1 MNEPVAPDDA
11 VGSEGEGTPAPAAA
25 PQDAGAKAGAEAA
38 GETERGSST
47 YATGGGGVS
56 FAHRVATVYLASML
70 TGDRRA
76 EASELPVR
84 RVSFQTG
91 PAHPVDDLLVECGDE
106 AAEVTLAVACRA
118 TPNFVQS
125 DDETVKLVG
134 SLLAEVEKFDT
145 DAHQVAVATAGW
157 SNQWDQLA
165 TVCDIARA
173 HADPESFQAS
183 MDVDGRWSKPVR
195 ERLSQFL
202 KMVEKAVEDGTSPE
216 EVLRLTWRLLG
227 RLHVQGFAVQSPD
240 EGDRTAVATSL
251 DGVASAQVDG
261 AAVRDRLEVEATR
274 YDATGA
280 VVNLTLLRR
289 DLHVVLDSA
298 ATRSRHA
305 WTVLAEHRKL
315 AVAGVR
321 TTIGDESSGG
331 PFEIAFADRRE
342 QLAEPLLEAGTQG
355 SALLISGES
364 GIGKSALTLSAI
376 AELEAAHPAGFEAV
390 VVNFRSLPQ
399 SSLELRAALGMSM
412 EDVLAELSAPS
423 RVLVVDAA
431 DAALERSAGLLS
443 DLVLAATAAGIGV
456 VAVTSDLASSFVRE
470 QVELGF
476 GKRISSFTMK
486 PLGDE
491 NISVVSD
498 HFPLLRAVLRDL
510 PANSLLRR
518 PVVLDLLARTGL
530 EPESSLGEWE
540 CLQLVW
546 SKVVRGD
553 GRPDVGSAE
562 AREQTLLAVA
572 ASTMQLPEDRRPS
585 AGVDA
590 AAVDALRRDHLLA
603 PASPYQDQPEFAHD
617 EARRYATAIL
627 LVRGQSP
634 TELLEAARVPRW
646 ALSAATLA
654 CKGLLK
660 APGAQPARGFV
671 QMLSQF
677 QPFAAA
683 HGPRWADVPVE
694 AVLETPFAYE
704 CLKAAFA
711 DESVGLALGDV
722 VRVVQQRHKV
732 NALVDPVISTPVVQ
746 ILLDEEEPWDVSK
759 ESFELLADWLQAL
772 SLADVPAGNELRI
785 RLRGRLLAYWE
796 SFPPRDTS
804 GDDLPSWMSERRR
817 RRRELDYHL
826 TKEEFVET
834 LALLG
839 PDIDDAAEACLR
851 AIADDAPAF
860 LAPAADSPLSARALA
875 QKNPEL
881 LATLM
886 EAYYIDDEHSWHR
899 DEGVRRHQGRWTGIG
914 APFFQY
920 YFGGFWQ
927 LFQTAPLRTSVRVL
941 NNILN
946 SGARAR
952 VETLSRH
959 NSPDVFARPVA
970 ELGEESDAETQGADE
985 EGEDRGVVL
994 NLDGTARLYVGDSH
1008 VWSWYR
1014 GTSVGPYSAMSALQ
1028 AMERLAD
1035 TWLSQGAS
1043 PKKVVEVLLDGCEN
1057 LAIPGMLFGLLVR
1070 HVENVDTEL
1079 DPFLAEPVVWELEFG
1094 RRTSEYSGLRATT
1107 EGLAN
1112 LERRQWTPREV
1123 AAWLMTRGGEA
1134 RAEALKKVAEQ
1145 LVENGDRLGI
1155 SQELTKNWAASLNS
1169 DQYRITQHG
1178 DEYHVEVV
1186 PPPELQAAQETHAAY
1201 QEVVQTTMRLQNRYW
1216 GSAKHDADYVPPSS
1230 EEIAADLVAGRS
1242 LLESDGDL
1250 MPTRPVD
1257 AVAHVVRAAVE
1268 RAAAGDMDALG
1279 DEGSFATE
1287 FVLGVALSFQDAED
1301 QRHEDQYFDLG
1312 ADRAVAQAVPAF
1324 LTPAMTAP
1332 LEAAGGSTD
1341 DVAEAG
1347 LAMAGKASLE
1357 TRLYL
1362 ARGCDVVW
1370 TAPCHGEH
1378 CIHRTALNWLVET
1391 ARIAEIGPWDQHG
1404 QRRPNVQIVGD
1415 VAERLQEL
1423 AGDSIDI
1430 AVLDPAIRGLGAAA
1444 SSDHCCTADAATLLA
1459 TLLDV
1464 ERRAMVAQEEKG
1476 WTADDRGAHTLV
1488 AARALL
1494 EGFAKNGDVRP
1505 VLEHLD
1511 VLRADAGLM
1520 SNFLHGLAAAGAEN
1534 ERLAEAA
1541 RGVWPSLLRHA
1552 IGYMSDDPSPYR
1564 DHHWGDWAAAA
1575 LLPDPLPWTQG
1586 LYNEVIGAPIDWVRA
1601 EDLVELIDDWS
1612 PAARGE
1618 VKCVDGLIGILRKL
1632 PVEVQVTRG
1641 LRWVSDLC
1649 IQDGRVTV
1657 KQSWLSNNWL
1667 KEIRSTAE
1675 ELGHLDEWQ
1684 MLVDSL
1690 VVAGN
1695 EGLAPYSR

>member
-1 MNEPVAPDDA
+1 
-11 VGSEGEGTPAPAAA
+11 
-25 PQDAGAKAGAEAA
+25 
-38 GETERGSST
+38 
-47 YATGGGGVS
+47 
-56 FAHRVATVYLASML
+56 
-70 TGDRRA
+70 
-76 EASELPVR
+76 
-84 RVSFQTG
+84 
-91 PAHPVDDLLVECGDE
+91 
-106 AAEVTLAVACRA
+106 
-118 TPNFVQS
+118 
-125 DDETVKLVG
+125 
-134 SLLAEVEKFDT
+134 
-145 DAHQVAVATAGW
+145 
-157 SNQWDQLA
+157 
-165 TVCDIARA
+165 
-173 HADPESFQAS
+173 

-195 ERLSQFL
+195 ERLSHFV
-202 KMVEKAVEDGTSPE
+202 KIVEKAVEDGTSPE
-216 EVLRLTWRLLG
+216 EVLQLAWRLLG
-227 RLHVQGFAVQSPD
+227 RLHILGFSVQSPD
-240 EGDRTAVATSL
+240 AGDGTAVATSL
-251 DGVASAQVDG
+251 DRVASAQVDG
-261 AAVRDRLEVEATR
+261 TTVRDRIEVEATR

-280 VVNLTLLRR
+280 VVDLNLLRR
-289 DLHVVLDSA
+289 DIHVVIDSA
-298 ATRSRHA
+298 ETRSRHA
-305 WTVLAEHRKL
+305 WTVVAEHRKL

-321 TTIGDESSGG
+321 TTIGDDSSGG
-331 PFEIAFADRRE
+331 PIEIAFADRRE
-342 QLAEPLLEAGTQG
+342 QLAGALFEAGTPG

-376 AELEAAHPAGFEAV
+376 AELDASDPAGFEAV
-390 VVNFRSLPQ
+390 VVNFRGLPQ

-412 EDVLAELSAPS
+412 EDVLAELSAPR

-443 DLVLAATAAGIGV
+443 DLVLAAAAAGVGV
-456 VAVTSDLASSFVRE
+456 VAVTSDQASNFVRE
-470 QVELGF
+470 QLELDF
-476 GKRISSFTMK
+476 GKPISCFTMRL
-486 PLGDE
+486 LGDE
-491 NISVVSD
+491 DISVVSD
-498 HFPLLRAVLRDL
+498 RFPRLRAVLRDL

-530 EPESSLGEWE
+530 EPDSSLGEWE

-553 GRPDVGSAE
+553 GRPGVGSAE
-562 AREQTLLAVA
+562 ARERTLLAVA
-572 ASTMQLPEDRRPS
+572 ASTMRLPEDRRPG

-617 EARRYATAIL
+617 EVRRYATAIL

-634 TELLEAARVPRW
+634 AELLEGAGVPRW

-660 APGAQPARGFV
+660 APGAQPARVFV
-671 QMLSQF
+671 RLLSQF
-677 QPFAAA
+677 TPFAAT

-694 AVLETPFAYE
+694 ATLETPFAYE
-704 CLKAAFA
+704 CLVAAF
-711 DESVGLALGDV
+711 EVQSVGLVLGDV

-732 NALVDPVISTPVVQ
+732 NALVDLVISIPVVR
-746 ILLDEEEPWDVSK
+746 ILLDKEEPWDVSE

-785 RLRGRLLAYWE
+785 RLRSRLLAYWE

-804 GDDLPSWMSERRR
+804 GDDLPSWMPGRRR

-826 TKEEFVET
+826 TKKEFVET
-834 LALLG
+834 FALLG
-839 PDIDDAAEACLR
+839 PDIDETAESCLR
-851 AIADDAPAF
+851 AMADDAPAF

-886 EAYYIDDEHSWHR
+886 EAYYIDDERSWHR
-899 DEGVRRHQGRWTGIG
+899 DEGVRRHQGRWTRFGP
-914 APFFQY
+914 PFFQY

-952 VETLSRH
+952 VETLPRL
-959 NSPDVFARPVA
+959 NSPDVFAGPVA
-970 ELGEESDAETQGADE
+970 ELGEESGAETEGTGE
-985 EGEDRGVVL
+985 EGEDRGAVL

-1014 GTSVGPYSAMSALQ
+1014 GTSVGPYPAMSALQ

-1035 TWLSQGAS
+1035 NWLSQGVP
-1043 PKKVVEVLLDGCEN
+1043 PKKIVEVFLDGCEN
-1057 LAIPGMLFGLLVR
+1057 LAVPGMLVGLLVR
-1070 HVENVDTEL
+1070 HLENVDTEL
-1079 DPFLAEPVVWELEFG
+1079 DAFLAAPVVWELEFA
-1094 RRTSEYSGLRATT
+1094 RHTNEHFGLRATT
-1107 EGLAN
+1107 EGLGN

-1123 AAWLMTRGGEA
+1123 AMWLVTQGGEA

-1155 SQELTKNWAASLNS
+1155 SQERTKNWAASLDS
-1169 DQYRITQHG
+1169 DQYRITQH
-1178 DEYHVEVV
+1178 DDQYYIEVV
-1186 PPPELQAAQETHAAY
+1186 PPPELRAAQETHAAY

-1216 GSAKHDADYVPPSS
+1216 GSAKHSADYVPPSS
-1230 EEIAADLVAGRS
+1230 EEIAADLAVGRS
-1242 LLESDGDL
+1242 LLESGEEM

-1268 RAAAGDMDALG
+1268 RAAAGDMHALG
-1279 DEGSFATE
+1279 DEGNFATE
-1287 FVLGVALSFQDAED
+1287 FVLGVALSFQDAQD
-1301 QRHEDQYFDLG
+1301 QSHEGQYFDLG

-1324 LTPAMTAP
+1324 LTSAMTAA
-1332 LEAAGGSTD
+1332 LEAAGRSTD
-1341 DVAEAG
+1341 LVAEAG
-1347 LAMAGKASLE
+1347 LAMARKAPLE

-1370 TAPCHGEH
+1370 TAPCHGDP
-1378 CIHRTALNWLVET
+1378 CIHRAAMNWLVEN
-1391 ARIAEIGPWDQHG
+1391 ARIAEIGPWDQTG
-1404 QRRPNVQIVGD
+1404 QRRPKVEIVGD
-1415 VAERLQEL
+1415 VVERLQEL

-1430 AVLDPAIRGLGAAA
+1430 AALDAIIRGLGAAA
-1444 SSDHCCTADAATLLA
+1444 STDHCCVDNAATLLA

-1464 ERRAMVAQEEKG
+1464 ERRAMVAYEEGG

-1494 EGFAKNGDVRP
+1494 QGFAKNGDVGP

-1511 VLRADAGLM
+1511 VLRATAGLM

-1552 IGYMSDDPSPYR
+1552 IGYLGDDPSPYQDR
-1564 DHHWGDWAAAA
+1564 HWGDWAADA
-1575 LLPDPLPWTQG
+1575 LLPDPVPWTQG
-1586 LYNEVIGAPIDWVRA
+1586 LCNEVIGAPIDWVRA
-1601 EDLVELIDDWS
+1601 EDLVELIDDWL
-1612 PAARGE
+1612 PAAHGE
-1618 VKCVDGLIGILRKL
+1618 AKCVDGLIGILRKL
-1632 PVEVQVTRG
+1632 PVKVQVTRG
-1641 LRWVSDLC
+1641 LRWVSDVC
-1649 IQDGRVTV
+1649 IQNDRVTV
-1657 KQSWLSNNWL
+1657 KQSWLSNDWL
-1667 KEIRSTAE
+1667 KEIRSMAE
-1675 ELGHLDEWQ
+1675 ELGYLDVWQ
-1684 MLVDSL
+1684 KLVDSL

-1695 EGLAPYSR
+1695 RGLAPYSR

>member
-1 MNEPVAPDDA
+1 MNEPFAPDDA
-11 VGSEGEGTPAPAAA
+11 VGPEGEGTPALAAA
-25 PQDAGAKAGAEAA
+25 LQDAGAKTA

-56 FAHRVATVYLASML
+56 FAHRVATVYLASVL
-70 TGDRRA
+70 TKARRA

-91 PAHPVDDLLVECGDE
+91 PAHPVDDLLLECGDD

-125 DDETVKLVG
+125 DDKTVKLVK
-134 SLLAEVEKFDT
+134 SLLAEVEKFDS
-145 DAHQVAVATAGW
+145 DSHQVAVATAGW
-157 SNQWDQLA
+157 SNQWEQLA

-173 HADPESFQAS
+173 NNDLKSFQAS
-183 MDVDGRWSKPVR
+183 MDVDDRWSKPVR

-202 KMVEKAVEDGTSPE
+202 KMVDKAVEGGISPE
-216 EVLRLTWRLLG
+216 KALQLAWRLLG
-227 RLHVQGFAVQSPD
+227 RLHVLRFAVQSPD

-251 DGVASAQVDG
+251 DGVAAAQVDG
-261 AAVRDRLEVEATR
+261 TVVRDRIEVEATR

-280 VVNLTLLRR
+280 VVDLNLLRR

-298 ATRSRHA
+298 ATRRQRA
-305 WTVLAEHRKL
+305 WTVIAEHRKL
-315 AVAGVR
+315 ALAGVR

-331 PFEIAFADRRE
+331 PVEIAFTGRRE
-342 QLAEPLLEAGTQG
+342 QLAEALRAAGARG

-376 AELEAAHPAGFEAV
+376 EKLEAADPAGFEAV

-399 SSLELRAALGMSM
+399 TSLELHAVLGMSM
-412 EDVLAELSAPS
+412 AQVLAELSAPS

-443 DLVLAATAAGIGV
+443 DLVLAAAAAGVGV
-456 VAVTSDLASSFVRE
+456 AAVTSDQASSFVRE
-470 QVELGF
+470 QLELGF
-476 GKRISSFTMK
+476 GRPISSFTMK
-486 PLGDE
+486 PLEDE
-491 NISVVSD
+491 DISVVSD

-530 EPESSLGEWE
+530 EPDSSMGEWE

-553 GRPDVGSAE
+553 GRPGVGSAE

-572 ASTMQLPEDRRPS
+572 ASTMQLPENRRPG
-585 AGVDA
+585 AGIDA

-603 PASPYQDQPEFAHD
+603 PASPYRDQPEFAHD
-617 EARRYATAIL
+617 EVRRYATAIL

-634 TELLEAARVPRW
+634 TELLGAAGVPRW

-660 APGAQPARGFV
+660 APSARPIRVFV
-671 QMLSQF
+671 QLLSQF
-677 QPFAAA
+677 TLFAAA

-694 AVLETPFAYE
+694 AVLETRSAYE

-711 DESVGLALGDV
+711 NESVGLVLGDV

-732 NALVDPVISTPVVQ
+732 NALVDPGISTPVVQ
-746 ILLDEEEPWDVSK
+746 ILLDEEAPWDVSE

-785 RLRGRLLAYWE
+785 RLRGRLLAYWG

-804 GDDLPSWMSERRR
+804 GDVPPSWMPERRR
-817 RRRELDYHL
+817 RRRKLDYHL
-826 TKEEFVET
+826 TKAEFVET

-839 PDIDDAAEACLR
+839 PDIDEAAEACLR

-886 EAYYIDDEHSWHR
+886 EAYYIDDEHGWHR
-899 DEGVRRHQGRWTGIG
+899 DEGVRGHQGRWTSFGP
-914 APFFQY
+914 PFFQY

-927 LFQTAPLRTSVRVL
+927 LFQSAPLRTSVRVL

-952 VETLSRH
+952 VETPSRL
-959 NSPDVFARPVA
+959 NSTGVFAKPVA
-970 ELGEESDAETQGADE
+970 EPGAESEAETNGADE
-985 EGEDRGVVL
+985 EGEDQGAVL

-1014 GTSVGPYSAMSALQ
+1014 GTSAGPYSAMSALQ

-1035 TWLSQGAS
+1035 GWLSQGVS
-1043 PKKVVEVLLDGCEN
+1043 PRKVVEVLLNGCEN
-1057 LAIPGMLFGLLVR
+1057 LAVPGMLFGLLVR
-1070 HVENVDTEL
+1070 HLENVGSEL
-1079 DPFLAEPVVWELEFG
+1079 DPFLAEPVLWELEFG
-1094 RRTSEYSGLRATT
+1094 RRMSEYFGLRATT
-1107 EGLAN
+1107 EGLVN

-1123 AAWLMTRGGEA
+1123 AAWLMTHGGQE
-1134 RAEALKKVAEQ
+1134 RAEVLKKVAEQ

-1155 SQELTKNWAASLNS
+1155 SPELTKNWAASLDS

-1178 DEYHVEVV
+1178 DQYYIEVV
-1186 PPPELQAAQETHAAY
+1186 PPPEIQAAQETHAAY
-1201 QEVVQTTMRLQNRYW
+1201 EELVQTTMRLQNRYW
-1216 GSAKHDADYVPPSS
+1216 GSAKYEADYVPPSS
-1230 EEIAADLVAGRS
+1230 KEIAADLAAGRS
-1242 LLESDGDL
+1242 LLESDGDQ
-1250 MPTRPVD
+1250 MPTRPMD

-1268 RAAAGDMDALG
+1268 RAAAGDIDALG
-1279 DEGSFATE
+1279 GEGTFATE
-1287 FVLGVALSFQDAED
+1287 FVLGVALSFQAAKD
-1301 QRHEDQYFDLG
+1301 QRHEGQYFDLG
-1312 ADRAVAQAVPAF
+1312 ADRAVAQALPAF
-1324 LTPAMTAP
+1324 LTSAMTAP

-1347 LAMAGKASLE
+1347 FAMAGKASLE

-1362 ARGCDVVW
+1362 ARGCDLVW
-1370 TAPCHGEH
+1370 AAPCHGDP
-1378 CIHRTALNWLVET
+1378 CVHRTALNWLAES
-1391 ARIAEIGPWDQHG
+1391 ARIAEIGPWDQHA

-1430 AVLDPAIRGLGAAA
+1430 AVLDAAVRGLGAAA
-1444 SSDHCCTADAATLLA
+1444 SSDHCCTDDAATLLA
-1459 TLLDV
+1459 ALLDV
-1464 ERRAMVAQEEKG
+1464 ERRAMVEQEEKG
-1476 WTADDRGAHTLV
+1476 WTADDRGTHTLV

-1494 EGFAKNGDVRP
+1494 EGFAKNGNGRP

-1520 SNFLHGLAAAGAEN
+1520 SNFLHGLAAVGAEN

-1541 RGVWPSLLRHA
+1541 RGVWPLLLRHA
-1552 IGYMSDDPSPYR
+1552 IGYLSDDPSPYQ

-1601 EDLVELIDDWS
+1601 EDLVGLIDDWS
-1612 PAARGE
+1612 PAAHGQ

-1632 PVEVQVTRG
+1632 SVEVQVTRG

-1657 KQSWLSNNWL
+1657 KQSRLSNNWL
-1667 KEIRSTAE
+1667 KEVRSTAE
-1675 ELGHLDEWQ
+1675 ELGHLNEWQ

-1695 EGLAPYSR
+1695 EGLAPHSR

>member
-1 MNEPVAPDDA
+1 MSSDPRVPDYLGRVLDAGGVPIGTCFQVSPGVLVTAWHVLDALRAGDVDAVVAVDALDGGTAARDARVVRVAPVSDLAVLVTDVPLPRSVAGVATTDGVPLLADVVVAGVVRVDDGPWQYRWLAAAGQWKSGTTRDDA
-11 VGSEGEGTPAPAAA
+11 VQLGRLT
-25 PQDAGAKAGAEAA
+25 
-38 GETERGSST
+38 ST
-47 YATGGGGVS
+47 DVLPGMSGG
-56 FAHRVATVYLASML
+56 
-70 TGDRRA
+70 
-76 EASELPVR
+76 PVR
-84 RVSFQTG
+84 RLADDVVVGVVSGRYNAADGWLTG
-91 PAHPVDDLLVECGDE
+91 TVWVARIEDLLP
-106 AAEVTLAVACRA
+106 L
-118 TPNFVQS
+118 
-125 DDETVKLVG
+125 
-134 SLLAEVEKFDT
+134 
-145 DAHQVAVATAGW
+145 
-157 SNQWDQLA
+157 
-165 TVCDIARA
+165 
-173 HADPESFQAS
+173 
-183 MDVDGRWSKPVR
+183 
-195 ERLSQFL
+195 
-202 KMVEKAVEDGTSPE
+202 
-216 EVLRLTWRLLG
+216 
-227 RLHVQGFAVQSPD
+227 
-240 EGDRTAVATSL
+240 L
-251 DGVASAQVDG
+251 DGLARPVVHSRWED
-261 AAVRDRLEVEATR
+261 AA
-274 YDATGA
+274 
-280 VVNLTLLRR
+280 
-289 DLHVVLDSA
+289 DLDLA
-298 ATRSRHA
+298 ATRRQHA

-321 TTIGDESSGG
+321 TTIGDEPSGG
-331 PFEIAFADRRE
+331 PIEIAFADRRE
-342 QLAEPLLEAGTQG
+342 QLAKALLEAGTQG

-364 GIGKSALTLSAI
+364 GVGKSALTLSAI
-376 AELEAAHPAGFEAV
+376 AELEAADPVGFKAV
-390 VVNFRSLPQ
+390 VVNLRSLPQ
-399 SSLELRAALGMSM
+399 SSLELRGVLGMSM
-412 EDVLAELSAPS
+412 ADVLAELSAPS

-443 DLVLAATAAGIGV
+443 DLVLASAAAGVGV

-470 QVELGF
+470 QLELSF
-476 GKRISSFTMK
+476 RKSSSSFTMK
-486 PLGDE
+486 PLDNE
-491 NISVVSD
+491 DISVVSD
-498 HFPLLRAVLRDL
+498 HLPLLRAVLRDL

-530 EPESSLGEWE
+530 EPDSSLGDWE

-572 ASTMQLPEDRRPS
+572 ASTMQLPKERRPG
-585 AGVDA
+585 AGIDA
-590 AAVDALRRDHLLA
+590 AAVDALRRNHLLA
-603 PASPYQDQPEFAHD
+603 PASPYRDQPEFAHD
-617 EARRYATAIL
+617 EVRRYATAIL
-627 LVRGQSP
+627 LVRAQGP
-634 TELLEAARVPRW
+634 TESLEAAGAPRW
-646 ALSAATLA
+646 TLSAATLA

-660 APGAQPARGFV
+660 APGARPARVFV
-671 QMLSQF
+671 QLLSQF
-677 QPFAAA
+677 NPFAAA
-683 HGPRWADVPVE
+683 YGPRWADVPVE
-694 AVLETPFAYE
+694 AVLETLFAYE
-704 CLKAAFA
+704 CLKTAFA

-732 NALVDPVISTPVVQ
+732 NALVDPVISTSVVQ
-746 ILLDEEEPWDVSK
+746 ILLDEQEPWNVSK
-759 ESFELLADWLQAL
+759 AAFELLADWLRAL
-772 SLADVPAGNELRI
+772 SLADTPAGNELRI

-796 SFPPRDTS
+796 SFPPRNTS
-804 GDDLPSWMSERRR
+804 GDDMPSWMSDGRRRR

-839 PDIDDAAEACLR
+839 PDIDEAAEACLG
-851 AIADDAPAF
+851 AIAADAPAF

-899 DEGVRRHQGRWTGIG
+899 EEGVRGHQGRWTGFG

-927 LFQTAPLRTSVRVL
+927 LFQSAPLRTSVRVL

-952 VETLSRH
+952 IKTLSRL
-959 NSPDVFARPVA
+959 NSPDVFAGPVA
-970 ELGEESDAETQGADE
+970 ELSEEFDAETEGADE
-985 EGEDRGVVL
+985 EGEHQGAVL

-1028 AMERLAD
+1028 AMERVAD
-1035 TWLSQGAS
+1035 NWLSQGAS
-1043 PKKVVEVLLDGCEN
+1043 PRKIIEVLLDGCEN
-1057 LAIPGMLFGLLVR
+1057 LAIPGMLFGLLAR

-1079 DPFLAEPVVWELEFG
+1079 DPFLAEPVVWELEFA
-1094 RRTSEYSGLRATT
+1094 RRTNEYSGLRATT

-1112 LERRQWTPREV
+1112 LERRRWTPREV
-1123 AAWLMTRGGEA
+1123 AAWLMTHGGEA
-1134 RAEALKKVAEQ
+1134 RAQALKKVAEQ

-1155 SQELTKNWAASLNS
+1155 SQELTKNWAASLDS
-1169 DQYRITQHG
+1169 DRYRITQHG
-1178 DEYHVEVV
+1178 DEYHIEVV
-1186 PPPELQAAQETHAAY
+1186 PPPEVQAAQETHAAY
-1201 QEVVQTTMRLQNRYW
+1201 QEVVQTTLRLQNRHR
-1216 GSAKHDADYVPPSS
+1216 GSVKHDADYVPPTS

-1242 LLESDGDL
+1242 LLESDGHL

-1268 RAAAGDMDALG
+1268 RAAAGDLDALG
-1279 DEGSFATE
+1279 NEARFVTE
-1287 FVLGVALSFQDAED
+1287 FVLAVALSFKDAED
-1301 QRHEDQYFDLG
+1301 QRHEGQYFDVG
-1312 ADRAVAQAVPAF
+1312 ADRAVAQALPAF
-1324 LTPAMTAP
+1324 LTSAMTVP
-1332 LEAAGGSTD
+1332 LQAAGGSTD

-1357 TRLYL
+1357 ARLYL
-1362 ARGCDVVW
+1362 ARGCDAVW
-1370 TAPCHGEH
+1370 TTPCHGDP
-1378 CIHRTALNWLVET
+1378 CIHRTALSWLVET

-1404 QRRPNVQIVGD
+1404 QRRLNIQIVGD

-1423 AGDSIDI
+1423 PEESIDI
-1430 AVLDPAIRGLGAAA
+1430 AVLDAAIRGLGAAA
-1444 SSDHCCTADAATLLA
+1444 SADHCRTDDAATALA
-1459 TLLDV
+1459 SLLDV
-1464 ERRAMVAQEEKG
+1464 QRRAMVAHEEKG
-1476 WTADDRGAHTLV
+1476 WTADSRGTHSLV

-1494 EGFAKNGDVRP
+1494 QGFAKNGDVGP

-1520 SNFLHGLAAAGAEN
+1520 SNILHALGAAGAEN

-1541 RGVWPSLLRHA
+1541 RGVWPSLLHHA
-1552 IGYMSDDPSPYR
+1552 IGYLSDHPSPYQ

-1586 LYNEVIGAPIDWVRA
+1586 LYNEIIGAPIDWIRA
-1601 EDLVELIDDWS
+1601 EDLVELIDDWL
-1612 PAARGE
+1612 PAARGK
-1618 VKCVDGLIGILRKL
+1618 VKCVDGLIGMMRRL

-1641 LRWVSDLC
+1641 LGWVSDLC

-1675 ELGHLDEWQ
+1675 ELDDLDEWQ

-1690 VVAGN
+1690 VIAGN

>member
-1 MNEPVAPDDA
+1 MNEPVASEDA
-11 VGSEGEGTPAPAAA
+11 VESEDQRTLALAAS
-25 PQDAGAKAGAEAA
+25 PQDVVAQSGGKAAVG
-38 GETERGSST
+38 TERGSST

-70 TGDRRA
+70 TGERRA

-106 AAEVTLAVACRA
+106 TAEVTLAVACRA
-118 TPNFVQS
+118 TPKFVQS

-134 SLLAEVEKFDT
+134 SLLAEIEKFDT
-145 DAHQVAVATAGW
+145 DSIQVAVATAGW
-157 SNQWDQLA
+157 SNQWEQLA

-173 HADPESFQAS
+173 HADPESFRVS

-195 ERLSQFL
+195 NRLDQFL
-202 KMVEKAVEDGTSPE
+202 KMVEKTLEDGTLIE
-216 EVLRLTWRLLG
+216 EVLPLAWRLLG
-227 RLHVQGFAVQSPD
+227 RLRVKGFAVQSPD
-240 EGDRTAVATSL
+240 ESGRTAVATSL

-280 VVNLTLLRR
+280 VVDLNLLRR

-298 ATRSRHA
+298 ATRGRHA
-305 WTVLAEHRKL
+305 WTVVAELRRL

-321 TTIGDESSGG
+321 TTIGDGSSGG
-331 PFEIAFADRRE
+331 PIEIAFADRRE
-342 QLAEPLLEAGTQG
+342 DLARALLEAGTQG

-376 AELEAAHPAGFEAV
+376 AALEAADPAGFEAV
-390 VVNFRSLPQ
+390 VVNFRGLPQ
-399 SSLELRAALGMSM
+399 SSLELRAALGISM
-412 EDVLAELSAPS
+412 ENVLAELAVPS

-443 DLVLAATAAGIGV
+443 DLVLAAAAAGVGV
-456 VAVTSDLASSFVRE
+456 VAVTSGLASGFVRE
-470 QVELGF
+470 QLELGF
-476 GKRISSFTMK
+476 GKPIASFTMR
-486 PLGDE
+486 PLGDDD
-491 NISVVSD
+491 ISVVSD

-510 PANSLLRR
+510 PADSLLRR

-530 EPESSLGEWE
+530 EPDSSLGEWE

-572 ASTMQLPEDRRPS
+572 ASTMQLPEDRRPM

-603 PASPYQDQPEFAHD
+603 PASPYQGQPEFAHD
-617 EARRYATAIL
+617 EVRRYATAIL

-634 TELLEAARVPRW
+634 TGLLEAGGVPRW

-660 APGAQPARGFV
+660 APGAQPARVFV
-671 QMLSQF
+671 QLLWQF
-677 QPFAAA
+677 KPFAAA
-683 HGPRWADVPVE
+683 HGARWADVPVE
-694 AVLETPFAYE
+694 AVLETPFSYE
-704 CLKAAFA
+704 CLRAAFA
-711 DESVGLALGDV
+711 DQSVGLVLGDV
-722 VRVVQQRHKV
+722 VRVVQQRHKI
-732 NALVDPVISTPVVQ
+732 NALVDPVISAPVLQ
-746 ILLDEEEPWDVSK
+746 ILLDKEEPWGVSK
-759 ESFELLADWLQAL
+759 ESFELLADWLQTL
-772 SLADVPAGNELRI
+772 IMADIPAGNELRI
-785 RLRGRLLAYWE
+785 RLRGRLLTSWE

-804 GDDLPSWMSERRR
+804 GDNLPRWMSGRRR

-839 PDIDDAAEACLR
+839 PDIDEAAEACLR

-875 QKNPEL
+875 KKNPEL

-886 EAYYIDDEHSWHR
+886 EAYYIDDEHSWDR
-899 DEGVRRHQGRWTGIG
+899 DEGVRMHQGRWTGIG

-927 LFQTAPLRTSVRVL
+927 LFQTAPLRISVRVL
-941 NNILN
+941 NSILN

-952 VETLSRH
+952 VETVSRL
-959 NSPDVFARPVA
+959 NSPDVFAAPIG
-970 ELGEESDAETQGADE
+970 ELGERADVDTE
-985 EGEDRGVVL
+985 DGEGEDRGAVL

-1014 GTSVGPYSAMSALQ
+1014 GTSVGPYAAMSALQ

-1035 TWLSQGAS
+1035 GWLLHGAS
-1043 PKKVVEVLLDGCEN
+1043 PRKVVEVLLDGCEN

-1070 HVENVDTEL
+1070 HVENVATEL
-1079 DPFLAEPVVWELEFG
+1079 DLFLAEPTVWKLEFG
-1094 RRTSEYSGLRATT
+1094 RRTSEYSGLGATT

-1123 AAWLMTRGGEA
+1123 AVWLMTHGGEE
-1134 RAEALKKVAEQ
+1134 RAEALKQVAEK

-1155 SQELTKNWAASLNS
+1155 SQELTKNWAASLNA
-1169 DQYRITQHG
+1169 DHYQITQHG
-1178 DEYHVEVV
+1178 DEYYLEVV
-1186 PPPELQAAQETHAAY
+1186 PPPEFQAEQEMRAAY
-1201 QEVVQTTMRLQNRYW
+1201 QEVMQTTMRLQNRYW
-1216 GSAKHDADYVPPSS
+1216 GSAKHDAEYVPPTS
-1230 EEIAADLVAGRS
+1230 EEIAADLAAGHA
-1242 LLESDGDL
+1242 LLESDEEL
-1250 MPTRPVD
+1250 LPTRPVD
-1257 AVAHVVRAAVE
+1257 AVAHVVRTAVE
-1268 RAAAGDMDALG
+1268 RAAAGDIDALG
-1279 DEGSFATE
+1279 AEGGFATE
-1287 FVLGVALSFQDAED
+1287 LVFGVALWFQDAED
-1301 QRHEDQYFDLG
+1301 QRHEGQYFDLG
-1312 ADRAVAQAVPAF
+1312 ADRAVAHAIPAF
-1324 LTPAMTAP
+1324 LTPAMATP
-1332 LEAAGGSTD
+1332 LEAAGGSLD
-1341 DVAEAG
+1341 AVAGAG
-1347 LAMAGKASLE
+1347 LAMAGTAPLE

-1370 TAPCHGEH
+1370 TAPCNGDP
-1378 CIHRTALNWLVET
+1378 CIHRTALNWLLET
-1391 ARIAEIGPWDQHG
+1391 ARRAEIGPWDQHAH
-1404 QRRPNVQIVGD
+1404 RRPNVQIAGSI
-1415 VAERLQEL
+1415 AERLQEL

-1430 AVLDPAIRGLGAAA
+1430 AVLDAAIRGLGAAA
-1444 SSDHCCTADAATLLA
+1444 SADHCCTSDAATLLA
-1459 TLLDV
+1459 AFLDI
-1464 ERRAMVAQEEKG
+1464 ERRAMVVQEDKG
-1476 WTADDRGAHTLV
+1476 WTADYRGTHTLV

-1494 EGFAKNGDVRP
+1494 ERFAKNGDIVP

-1520 SNFLHGLAAAGAEN
+1520 SSFLHGLAAAGAES

-1541 RGVWPSLLRHA
+1541 RGVWPSLLQHSL
-1552 IGYMSDDPSPYR
+1552 GYVNDEESPYR

-1586 LYNEVIGAPIDWVRA
+1586 LYNEVAGAPVDWVRA
-1601 EDLVELIDDWS
+1601 ADLVELIDDWL
-1612 PAARGE
+1612 PTARGE
-1618 VKCVDGLIGILRKL
+1618 RKCVDGLIGILRKL
-1632 PVEVQVTRG
+1632 PVDVQVTRG

-1657 KQSWLSNNWL
+1657 KQSWLSDNWL
-1667 KEIRSTAE
+1667 KETRRTAE
-1675 ELGHLDEWQ
+1675 ELGRLDEWQ
-1684 MLVDSL
+1684 MLIDSM